1 MDNLNQPI
9 RQISDYSL
17 DELNKHISIVYQIP
31 DYIMDLVRRQY
42 WVDQIKMFKN
52 IILDNIE
59 QKTCMFDRHVK
70 VQKWLDYVNKL
81 QTSPFKYDN
90 NHVYYNDDRIHK
102 KYTYHEFY
110 FEYREKIETYFMDML
125 EKTGTAVPGLN
136 SEIDVE
142 MNVLEK
148 FQADEKQFLE
158 E

>member
-52 IILDNIE
+52 IILDGIE
-59 QKTCMFDRHVK
+59 QKTCMFDRHTK
-70 VQKWLDYVNKL
+70 VQKYLSGRDPYWR
-81 QTSPFKYDN
+81 FDN
-90 NHVYYNDDRIHK
+90 NYVYYDDDRSHK
-102 KYTYHEFY
+102 KYSYHEFY
-110 FEYREKIETYFMDML
+110 FEYREQIETYFMNML
-125 EKTGTAVPGLN
+125 EKTGTAVPELN
-136 SEIDVE
+136 SEIE
-142 MNVLEK
+142 IETNVLEK

>member
-1 MDNLNQPI
+1 MGKVI

-17 DELNKHISIVYQIP
+17 DELNKHLKLVSQIP

-52 IILDNIE
+52 IILDGIE
-59 QKTCMFDRHVK
+59 QKTCMFDRHTK
-70 VQKWLDYVNKL
+70 VQKYLNGRDPYWTFD
-81 QTSPFKYDN
+81 S
-90 NHVYYNDDRIHK
+90 NHVYYNDDRSHK
-102 KYTYHEFY
+102 KYSYHEFY
-110 FEYREKIETYFMDML
+110 FEYREQIETYFMNML
-125 EKTGTAVPGLN
+125 EKTGTAVPKLN

-142 MNVLEK
+142 IDVLGK

>member
-52 IILDNIE
+52 IILDGIE
-59 QKTCMFDRHVK
+59 QKTCMFDRHIK
-70 VQKWLDYVNKL
+70 VQKWIDNIKPGYV
-81 QTSPFKYDN
+81 D
-90 NHVYYNDDRIHK
+90 
-102 KYTYHEFY
+102 KYTNDGVIEINNYGNAQLTKYHEFY
-110 FEYREKIETYFMDML
+110 FEHREQIETYFMNML
-125 EKTGTAVPGLN
+125 EKTGTVVPGLN
-136 SEIDVE
+136 SEIDIE
-142 MNVLEK
+142 TNVLEK

-158 E
+158 EE

>member
-1 MDNLNQPI
+1 MEKVI

-17 DELNKHISIVYQIP
+17 DELNKHLKLVSQIP

-52 IILDNIE
+52 IILDGIE
-59 QKTCMFDRHVK
+59 QKTCMFDRHTK
-70 VQKWLDYVNKL
+70 VQKYLSGRDPYL
-81 QTSPFKYDN
+81 TFDS
-90 NHVYYNDDRIHK
+90 NHVYYDDGRNHK
-102 KYTYHEFY
+102 KYSYHEFY
-110 FEYREKIETYFMDML
+110 FEYREQIETYFMNML
-125 EKTGTAVPGLN
+125 EKTGTAAPRLN

-142 MNVLEK
+142 IDVLGK